1 MRSPRAEKRKRDM
14 DRAALEKEIKR
25 LKDEL
30 EDLEDTF
37 TFNLTNTSAHLR
49 SGLVAEHEDEL
60 NELRKK
66 IAGIEG
72 LLEK

>member
-1 MRSPRAEKRKRDM
+1 MSMEKDYSVMTAAEISV
-14 DRAALEKEIKR
+14 EIRR

-49 SGLVAEHEDEL
+49 SGIVAEHEDEIS
-60 NELRKK
+60 ELTKK
-66 IAGIEG
+66 IAV
-72 LLEK
+72 LEAHLDKVEK

>member
-1 MRSPRAEKRKRDM
+1 MPVEKDYSTMTAAEVN
-14 DRAALEKEIKR
+14 AEIKR

-49 SGLVAEHEDEL
+49 SGIVAEHEEEIEEL
-60 NELRKK
+60 NREIATLRTHLDRM
-66 IAGIEG
+66 EG
-72 LLEK
+72 

>member
-1 MRSPRAEKRKRDM
+1 M
-14 DRAALEKEIKR
+14 DRAALENEIKR
-25 LKDEL
+25 LRDEL

-60 NELRKK
+60 NELREK
-66 IAGIEG
+66 IAGIEV
-72 LLEK
+72 LLEEY